1 MIPRLLCVLFAFVL
15 ASVAGA
21 QTTPFA
27 PAIRVNSA
35 AITHFEIEQRARFL
49 QVLNTP
55 GDVRREAREQLID
68 EALQL
73 QQARRFNVVASPD
86 DVRTAMTEFAGR
98 ANLDL
103 DTFLAALGERGIA
116 AETFEAFVRARE
128 SWRNVVQGLFG
139 ARSRPTDEEVQ
150 RAMAIAGE
158 RGGASVLLSEIILP
172 MTPEVAEGN
181 RILIDRLAQTIRS
194 EAEFAEA
201 ASFYSVT
208 PSASN
213 GGRLDWVPIASLPP
227 ALASRMLTM
236 EPGEI
241 TEPVPLD
248 NAIALF
254 RLRGLRETGAARPVT
269 QSAEYLRVLFPG
281 GENPAN
287 RERARALQA
296 RLDRCDDFY
305 GVAKQFPE
313 DLVERKALA
322 REEIPPDM
330 MDFLE
335 RLDPNQA
342 LIAPVEAPGGPAL
355 MFLML
360 CNRTTAAAA
369 EIEGGADEFRLRLFS
384 SRIESYARN
393 HLAELRANAEI
404 EEL

>member
-15 ASVAGA
+15 AATADA

-35 AITHFEIEQRARFL
+35 AITHFEIAQRARFL
-49 QVLNTP
+49 EVLNTP
-55 GDVRREAREQLID
+55 GDLTREAREQLID
-68 EALQL
+68 EALQM

-86 DVRTAMTEFAGR
+86 DVRAAMAQFAGR

-103 DTFLAALGERGIA
+103 DAFLAALGERGIA

-139 ARSRPTDEEVQ
+139 ARSRPTDEEIQ

-158 RGGASVLLSEIILP
+158 RGGASVLISEIVLP
-172 MTPEVAEGN
+172 MTPELAEGN
-181 RILIDRLAQTIRS
+181 RILIDRLVQTIRS

-201 ASFYSVT
+201 ASFYSVSDT
-208 PSASN
+208 ARN
-213 GGRLDWVPIASLPP
+213 GGRLDWVPISNLPP

-236 EPGEI
+236 EPGEM
-241 TEPVPLD
+241 TEPIQLD
-248 NAIALF
+248 NAIAIF

-281 GENPAN
+281 GDTSAN
-287 RERARALQA
+287 RERARTLQG

-322 REEIPPDM
+322 RAEIPAGLV
-330 MDFLE
+330 DFLE
-335 RLDPNQA
+335 RLDPHQA

-384 SRIESYARN
+384 ARIESYARN